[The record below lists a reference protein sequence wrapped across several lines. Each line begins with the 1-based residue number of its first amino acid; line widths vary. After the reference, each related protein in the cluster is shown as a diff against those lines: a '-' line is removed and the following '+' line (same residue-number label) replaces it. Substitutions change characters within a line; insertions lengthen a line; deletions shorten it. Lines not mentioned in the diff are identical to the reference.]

1 MASRKR
7 SKTTHGTGG
16 SRTGGSAPRADGS
29 IPADRGAGSDSGA
42 GAGAGAAASGGGR
55 SVYSGYHAV
64 FEALRSSRPSGTV
77 YIASRNRKARDIEE
91 QARERGLAVEHV
103 GADELARLGGEEA
116 RGAVLVGTAAAPK
129 GSPKTLEG
137 FLTSLEA
144 TVSLVIVLDG
154 ITDPHN
160 VGAILR
166 SADQFGADLVI
177 SRERRAASD
186 TATLT
191 RTSAGA
197 AAYVPRLT
205 VSNIAQALA
214 RLQEAGFWV
223 YGAAADGTAV
233 PALNLSG
240 RVALV
245 LGSEGEGLSRLVR
258 ERCDELLSIPTRGH
272 VDSLNVSVAAGI
284 LMYEMRRRE
293 G

>member
-1 MASRKR
+1 MGNRKKSR
-7 SKTTHGTGG
+7 SA
-16 SRTGGSAPRADGS
+16 GGSANTGS
-29 IPADRGAGSDSGA
+29 VPE
-42 GAGAGAAASGGGR
+42 GR

-64 FEALRSSRPSGTV
+64 FEALRTSRLSGTV
-77 YIASRNRKARDIEE
+77 YIAGKNKKARDIEE
-91 QARERGLAVEHV
+91 LARNRSLPVEHV
-103 GADELARLGGEEA
+103 DHEELARLGGEET
-116 RGAVLVGTAAAPK
+116 RGAAFVGNVASK
-129 GSPKTLEG
+129 GSPRTLEG
-137 FLTSLEA
+137 FLTSLQA
-144 TVSLVIVLDG
+144 KVSLVIVLDG

-166 SADQFGADLVI
+166 NADQFGVDLVI

-205 VSNIAQALA
+205 VPNISQALG

-223 YGAAADGTAV
+223 YGADADGTAV
-233 PALNLSG
+233 SSLTLTG
-240 RVALV
+240 RTALV

-258 ERCDELLSIPTRGH
+258 EGCDELVSIPTKGH

-284 LMYEMRRRE
+284 LMYEMSRRE
-293 G
+293 A

>member
-1 MASRKR
+1 MANRKK
-7 SKTTHGTGG
+7 SKTPHGTGRG
-16 SRTGGSAPRADGS
+16 RGGGTARRAGGNSPAARDAGDG
-29 IPADRGAGSDSGA
+29 AA
-42 GAGAGAAASGGGR
+42 AGAAAGGGGR

-64 FEALRSSRPSGTV
+64 FEALRSSRLSGTV
-77 YIASRNRKARDIEE
+77 YIASGNRKARDIEE
-91 QARERGLAVEHV
+91 QARERGLPVEHV
-103 GADELARLGGEEA
+103 GPDELARLGGEEA
-116 RGAVLVGTAAAPK
+116 RGAVLVGTVAPK
-129 GSPKTLEG
+129 GTPKTLEG
-137 FLTSLEA
+137 FLTTLEA
-144 TVSLVIVLDG
+144 TVSLVVVLDG

-166 SADQFGADLVI
+166 TADQFGADLVI

-205 VSNIAQALA
+205 VSNIAQALD
-214 RLQEAGFWV
+214 RLQDADFWV

-233 PALNLSG
+233 SSLNLTG
-240 RVALV
+240 RTALV

-258 ERCDELLSIPTRGH
+258 ERCDELVSIPTRGH

-284 LMYEMRRRE
+284 LMYEMRRRQA
-293 G
+293 

>member
-1 MASRKR
+1 MPA
-7 SKTTHGTGG
+7 GG
-16 SRTGGSAPRADGS
+16 ST
-29 IPADRGAGSDSGA
+29 DRG
-42 GAGAGAAASGGGR
+42 GR
-55 SVYSGYHAV
+55 GVYAGYHAV
-64 FEALRSSRPSGTV
+64 FEALRSSRLSGTV
-77 YIASRNRKARDIEE
+77 YLAGGNRKARDIEE
-91 QARERGLAVEHV
+91 QARRRGLPVEHV
-103 GADELARLGGEEA
+103 DAEELARLGGAHA
-116 RGAVLVGTAAAPK
+116 RGAVLVGAVVSQ
-129 GSPKTLEG
+129 GSPKSLEG
-137 FLTSLEA
+137 FLSSLEA
-144 TVSLVIVLDG
+144 RVSLVVVLDG

-197 AAYVPRLT
+197 SAHVPRLT
-205 VSNIAQALA
+205 VTNIAQSLV

-223 YGAAADGTAV
+223 YGAAADGTDV
-233 PALNLSG
+233 LSVDFGG

-258 ERCDELLSIPTRGH
+258 ERCDELVSIPTRGH

-284 LMYEMRRRE
+284 LMYEVRRRE
-293 G
+293 T

>member
-1 MASRKR
+1 MANRKRTKSTRGTGRTRGGGTASRAG
-7 SKTTHGTGG
+7 GTAPGAGG
-16 SRTGGSAPRADGS
+16 SG
-29 IPADRGAGSDSGA
+29 PAGRDA
-42 GAGAGAAASGGGR
+42 GAGGTAGGEGR

-64 FEALRSSRPSGTV
+64 FEALRSSRLSGTV
-77 YIASRNRKARDIEE
+77 YIASRNKKARDIEE
-91 QARERGLAVEHV
+91 KAGERGLPVEHV
-103 GADELARLGGEEA
+103 APDELARLGGEEA
-116 RGAVLVGTAAAPK
+116 RGAVLVGTAAPK

-177 SRERRAASD
+177 SRERRAAAE

-197 AAYVPRLT
+197 VAYVPRLT
-205 VSNIAQALA
+205 VANIAQAIA
-214 RLQEAGFWV
+214 RLQEADFWV

-233 PALNLSG
+233 SSLNLTG

-245 LGSEGEGLSRLVR
+245 LGSEGEGVSRLVR
-258 ERCDELLSIPTRGH
+258 ERCDELVSIPTRGH

-293 G
+293 T

>member
-1 MASRKR
+1 MANRKR
-7 SKTTHGTGG
+7 TKTG
-16 SRTGGSAPRADGS
+16 
-29 IPADRGAGSDSGA
+29 RGAGGSGEPA
-42 GAGAGAAASGGGR
+42 GEGR
-55 SVYSGYHAV
+55 NVYSGYHAV
-64 FEALRSSRPSGTV
+64 FEALRSSRLSGTI

-91 QARERGLAVEHV
+91 QARERGLPVEHV
-103 GADELARLGGEEA
+103 SPDELARLGGEGA
-116 RGAVLVGTAAAPK
+116 RGAVLVGTVASK

-197 AAYVPRLT
+197 AAYVPRLM

-214 RLQEAGFWV
+214 RLQEADFWV

-233 PALNLSG
+233 SSLNLTG
-240 RVALV
+240 RVAMV

-258 ERCDELLSIPTRGH
+258 ERCDELVSIPTRGH